1 MACAWISDVRLE
13 LPQDLLTKR
22 HARTKMGLVWGKT
35 SCFRRSTPAQESP
48 RANDRGLVSRS
59 FHAMA
64 NSIKNPL
71 DVYPIMFSQYLTPP
85 QHHCRLPFGRC

>member
-1 MACAWISDVRLE
+1 MPCAWISDVRLE

-48 RANDRGLVSRS
+48 RANDRASSAVAFTLW
-59 FHAMA
+59 
-64 NSIKNPL
+64 
-71 DVYPIMFSQYLTPP
+71 PIQ
-85 QHHCRLPFGRC
+85 